1 MGVDEEEADEGNE
14 TPFDAV
20 HPSGFCNIHH
30 LVTPS
35 IANMD
40 MQLTIP
46 ALCLGAAV
54 DTGS

>member
-1 MGVDEEEADEGNE
+1 MDEEEADEGNE